1 MTNFLLQRFVR
12 GWEDTGD
19 PAVREAYG
27 RLAGLTGLCCNVLL
41 FLGKF
46 LVGTVTGSVAI
57 AADAVNNL
65 SDASSALVTLIGFRL
80 AAKPAD
86 DGHPYGHHRIEYLAG
101 LAVAA
106 MILLIGAELVK
117 TSVGKILHPEVVDCS
132 ATAVIVLAASIL
144 LKLWMAR
151 FYRTLGTKIA
161 SPALLATAADS
172 RNDVITTAAV
182 LLCTVLSAL
191 TGLRLDGYVGLLV
204 ALFILWSGIGIARGT
219 IDPLLGEAPDET
231 LVHAISEEIMG
242 CPGILGLHDL
252 MVHDYG
258 PGRRFASAHAEVDAH
273 MDIMDAHELLDN
285 IEHDVRTK
293 LRVDLVLHCDPI
305 ITDNPEVNALR
316 AQVEEFLAEQDP
328 RLAIHDFRIVRG
340 SGHTNVIFDLVTPF
354 ALEAKA
360 GQIRQALEQALC
372 CGGKTYSV
380 VMRVDAEAFNDIHT
394 RPNR

>member
-1 MTNFLLQRFVR
+1 M
-12 GWEDTGD
+12 
-19 PAVREAYG
+19 
-27 RLAGLTGLCCNVLL
+27 
-41 FLGKF
+41 
-46 LVGTVTGSVAI
+46 
-57 AADAVNNL
+57 
-65 SDASSALVTLIGFRL
+65 
-80 AAKPAD
+80 
-86 DGHPYGHHRIEYLAG
+86 
-101 LAVAA
+101 
-106 MILLIGAELVK
+106 
-117 TSVGKILHPEVVDCS
+117 
-132 ATAVIVLAASIL
+132 
-144 LKLWMAR
+144 
-151 FYRTLGTKIA
+151 
-161 SPALLATAADS
+161 
-172 RNDVITTAAV
+172 
-182 LLCTVLSAL
+182 
-191 TGLRLDGYVGLLV
+191 GY
-204 ALFILWSGIGIARGT
+204 
-219 IDPLLGEAPDET
+219 
-231 LVHAISEEIMG
+231 
-242 CPGILGLHDL
+242 PGILGLHDL

-305 ITDNPEVNALR
+305 ITDDPEVNALR

-380 VMRVDAEAFNDIHT
+380 VMHVDAEAFNDIHT